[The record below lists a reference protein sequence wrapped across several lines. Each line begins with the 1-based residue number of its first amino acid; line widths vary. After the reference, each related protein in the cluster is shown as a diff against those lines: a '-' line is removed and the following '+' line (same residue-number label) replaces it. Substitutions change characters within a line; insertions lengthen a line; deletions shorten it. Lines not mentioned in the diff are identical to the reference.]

1 MRHWKTW
8 GAILGVIILF
18 GAGVLAL
25 RNRNDA
31 PLQESFSQIVAVERG
46 NLIAAIT
53 PTGEVTAERRAA
65 LSFDV
70 NRILLIELYVM
81 AGQQVK
87 EGEILARIDP
97 ASLERAVDQAEAD
110 LLSAEER
117 LDDATN
123 PYTEMDRRKAEVAVT
138 QAEVALEEASRA
150 LEELLDSDLTRAE
163 RAVRQAEFSLAS
175 AQINLTITQAS
186 STVGRTLRDLQYT
199 VAWHERELRN
209 LEAKHELGKIDQ
221 ATVDEQAE
229 ELAKVRAHL
238 EATQATARAT
248 LAGAEDRVTQAE
260 ETLANAEEELA
271 DLQAGPDTLAL
282 AQARSRLAQAE
293 YNLAKAEDDLA
304 TMLAGPGPKAVEL
317 ARARYDA
324 AKATLEEAQ
333 AALEAAT
340 MVAPFDGTIISVGG
354 EVGDLVSAN
363 TKMITLAD
371 LSDLQILAMV
381 DETDI
386 SQVEVSQ
393 KATITFD
400 AFPGRRFR
408 GEVLEVPLEGR
419 LVQNVVSYE
428 VLVTLEGAEGV
439 SLRPGMTANLN
450 LVVGRREHVLLL
462 SALAVQQAED
472 GNVVLVQDSPEG
484 PAVETRV
491 ELGLSDGAYVE
502 VIRGLNEGDRV
513 VIEYQSPEEQSG
525 FRGFGAMIPGSGQR
539 IRR

>member
-1 MRHWKTW
+1 MKHWKIW
-8 GAILGVIILF
+8 GAILGVIILS

-31 PLQESFSQIVAVERG
+31 SLEESFSQVVTVERG

-65 LSFDV
+65 MSFDV
-70 NRILLIELYVM
+70 NKIPLVELYVT

-110 LLSAEER
+110 LLSTEDR
-117 LDDATN
+117 LDDAKN
-123 PYTEMDRRKAEVAVT
+123 PYTELDRRKAQVAVT
-138 QAEVALEEASRA
+138 QAEVTLEETSQA
-150 LEELLDSDLTRAE
+150 LEELLNPDLARAE

-186 STVGRTLRDLQYT
+186 STVGRAVRDLQYT

-209 LEAKHELGKIDQ
+209 LKAKHELGKIGQ

-260 ETLANAEEELA
+260 EALADAQEELA
-271 DLQAGPDTLAL
+271 DLQAGPDTLGL
-282 AQARSRLAQAE
+282 AKARSRLAQAE

-304 TMLAGPGPKAVEL
+304 TILAGPEPKVVEL
-317 ARARYDA
+317 ANARYDA
-324 AKATLEEAQ
+324 AKATLQEAQ
-333 AALEAAT
+333 AALESAT
-340 MVAPFDGTIISVGG
+340 MVAPFDGTIISVGA
-354 EVGDLVSAN
+354 EMGDLVSAN
-363 TKMITLAD
+363 TNVITLAD
-371 LSDLQILAMV
+371 LTDLRILAIV

-386 SQVEVSQ
+386 SQVEVGQ

-408 GEVLEVPLEGR
+408 GEVLEIPLEGR

-428 VLVTLEGAEGV
+428 VPVSLEGASGV

-450 LVVGRREHVLLL
+450 IVVGRRENVLLV
-462 SALAVQQAED
+462 SALAIQQGED
-472 GNVVLVQDSPEG
+472 GNVVMVQDSPEG

-502 VIRGLNEGDRV
+502 VVRGLNEGDRV
-513 VIEYQSPEEQSG
+513 VIEYQSPEEASG
-525 FRGFGAMIPGSGQR
+525 FRGFGAMMPGGGQR